1 MVSERT
7 HIACEALVPE
17 RNMTKRVLC
26 RPIVYAQGLRVFNLT
41 YGGDYQLYS
50 IIELFSEL
58 LSRRF
63 PG

>member
-1 MVSERT
+1 
-7 HIACEALVPE
+7 
-17 RNMTKRVLC
+17 MTKRVLC

-41 YGGDYQLYS
+41 YGGDYQLHS